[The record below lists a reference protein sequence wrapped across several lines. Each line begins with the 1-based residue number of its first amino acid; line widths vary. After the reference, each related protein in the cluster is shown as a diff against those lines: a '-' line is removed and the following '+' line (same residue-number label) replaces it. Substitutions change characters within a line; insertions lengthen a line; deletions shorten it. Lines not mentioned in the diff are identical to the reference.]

1 LNRAANFTILTI
13 YDLRPLLLLWLY
25 QRSTNNFDY
34 VASDTAGKTSTSTR
48 TIIVVAPAIPKPAP

>member
-48 TIIVVAPAIPKPAP
+48 TIIVVAPVIPEPAP